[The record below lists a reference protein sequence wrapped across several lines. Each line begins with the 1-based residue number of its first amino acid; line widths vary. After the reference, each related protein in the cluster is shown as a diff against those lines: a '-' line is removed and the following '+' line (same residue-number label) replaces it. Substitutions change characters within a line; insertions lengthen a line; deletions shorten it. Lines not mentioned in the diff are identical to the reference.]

1 VQAGLDQIARIIQ
14 IILVPAVMITTCA
27 LLIGG
32 VQQRYIA
39 MGDRLR
45 LLNSERL
52 SLVRSSSQTPS
63 DPLISLR
70 LAEIAAQSPRIV
82 HRHRLVR
89 DGAVL
94 LYVAIACD
102 IVTMLLLAAADIA
115 ANHVPAPLILLA
127 FLLGTV
133 LMFGGIVVIIVEL
146 VASHRE
152 IADEMHHTQA
162 WTADGQSG
170 TCTHLEPHHPA

>member
-1 VQAGLDQIARIIQ
+1 
-14 IILVPAVMITTCA
+14 MITTGA
-27 LLIGG
+27 LLVSG

-52 SLVRSSSQTPS
+52 ALARSRSQTSP
-63 DPLISLR
+63 DPLIPLR

-82 HRHRLVR
+82 YRHKLVR
-89 DGAVL
+89 NGAVL

-127 FLLGTV
+127 FLL
-133 LMFGGIVVIIVEL
+133 
-146 VASHRE
+146 
-152 IADEMHHTQA
+152 
-162 WTADGQSG
+162 
-170 TCTHLEPHHPA
+170 